1 MFGYGKKPFVSLD
14 CETNQPA
21 TFVWKQCYKSE
32 IPYDQCDSLYKNNLC
47 FNISDENKN
56 FEVKSFDSVS
66 TLIFTPTE
74 PRRGCFGCLA
84 YNEDNSVISFTAY
97 MFRGVYIQ
105 FNSMKYKKSK
115 SLNIQ
120 ARQAG
125 RQTKETSG
133 AK

>member
-32 IPYDQCDSLYKNNLC
+32 RPDNLCDSLYKNNLC

-105 FNSMKYKKSK
+105 FNSMK
-115 SLNIQ
+115 
-120 ARQAG
+120 
-125 RQTKETSG
+125 
-133 AK
+133 